1 MEEAPPPQKSLN
13 KANMIYMAN
22 MTSTARWLD
31 FNMTE
36 CLMAEWLD
44 GKIAGLLDGFMAIWP
59 DGYMMGKLGCT

>member
-1 MEEAPPPQKSLN
+1 
-13 KANMIYMAN
+13 MIYMAN